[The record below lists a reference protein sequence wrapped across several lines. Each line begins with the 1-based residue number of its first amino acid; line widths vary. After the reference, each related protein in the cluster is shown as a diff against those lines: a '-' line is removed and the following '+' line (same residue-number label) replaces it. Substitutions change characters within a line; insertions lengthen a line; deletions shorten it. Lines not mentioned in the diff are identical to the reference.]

1 MPTLPTQASL
11 TRRDLADRLVS
22 ALIDAAVDA
31 ARGGDRIRLEVL
43 AQEAVEAMC
52 QGEIKPRRR

>member
-1 MPTLPTQASL
+1 MPTPQASSL

-22 ALIDAAVDA
+22 ALIDAAVDV

-43 AQEAVEAMC
+43 AEEAVEAMC
-52 QGEIKPRRR
+52 NGEIRYRRR